1 MGIIDKLKKTET
13 KKPAVKKAKAVV
25 ATKELVE
32 KTASATV
39 VQSASSGS
47 LNVIVKPLVTEKSA
61 IMQSANKYVF
71 AVANWAKKQQIAQ
84 AVKELY
90 GVKPVA
96 VHVINT
102 LGHKVRSGKTA
113 GKRSDFKKAIITLKP
128 GETITVHAGV

>member
-1 MGIIDKLKKTET
+1 MGIIDKLTKSTP
-13 KKPAVKKAKAVV
+13 KKPAVKKAKAVE
-25 ATKELVE
+25 ASKDLVV
-32 KTASATV
+32 KPAGVTV

-61 IMQSANKYVF
+61 IMQSNNKYVF
-71 AVANWAKKQQIAQ
+71 AVAGSANKQQIAQ

-96 VHVINT
+96 VNVINT
-102 LGHKVRSGKTA
+102 IGHKVRSGKSA

-128 GETITVHAGV
+128 GEAITVHAGV